1 MSLAAD
7 LSTLHSRL
15 SQIED
20 DVADAVA
27 DLASAHTAEWV
38 STAADAYRSRLTTAQ
53 QALAGVD
60 PTIVLARSAL
70 TNIDL

>member
-1 MSLAAD
+1 VSLAAD
-7 LSTLHSRL
+7 LSILHSRL
-15 SQIED
+15 TQIED

-27 DLASAHTAEWV
+27 DLASAHTTEWV
-38 STAADAYRSRLTTAQ
+38 STAADAYRSHLTAAE

-70 TNIDL
+70 TNVGL